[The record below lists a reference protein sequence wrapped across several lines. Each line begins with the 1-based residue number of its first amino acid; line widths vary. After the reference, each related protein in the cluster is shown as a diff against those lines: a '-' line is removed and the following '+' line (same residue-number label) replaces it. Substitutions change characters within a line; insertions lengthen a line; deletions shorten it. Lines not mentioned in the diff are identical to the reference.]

1 MAFAQDACECI
12 TNSMDL
18 FSVPP
23 IQKSVENGK
32 YVDYH
37 PINTINNGSPIEFEI
52 PAAGKE
58 YLDLCNSLL

>member
-1 MAFAQDACECI
+1 
-12 TNSMDL
+12 MDL